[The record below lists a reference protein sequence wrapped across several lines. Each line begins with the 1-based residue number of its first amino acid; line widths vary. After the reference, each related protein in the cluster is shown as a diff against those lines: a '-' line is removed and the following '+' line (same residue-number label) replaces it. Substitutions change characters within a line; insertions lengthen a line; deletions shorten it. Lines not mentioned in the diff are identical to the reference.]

1 MTDQYVSMLVDSL
14 QKKKHILEQ
23 ITALCDR
30 QSALVKAEELDL
42 EAFDKAFDE
51 KGALIS
57 QLDLLD
63 DGFDA
68 IFGRVKEVLSSA
80 EGKKAHAAEI
90 MQMQDLIRA
99 ITDLSMHIQ
108 TSEQRNKAAIEQFF
122 AKEKTR
128 IKQGREGSS
137 AALNYYLN
145 MKNRQIV
152 PPHFYDNRN

>member
-23 ITALCDR
+23 ITVLCDR
-30 QSALVKAEELDL
+30 QSVLVKEEELDL

-68 IFGRVKEVLSSA
+68 IFGRVKEVLSSE
-80 EGKKAHAAEI
+80 EGKKAHASEI
-90 MQMQDLIRA
+90 TQMQDLIRA